1 MFPVVLL
8 FFGVFTLWIIATGKA
23 YQIVQILGS
32 PVRRRDRSNVNT
44 PNVRSSGS
52 FGGRAR

>member
-1 MFPVVLL
+1 MFAVLML
-8 FFGVFTLWIIATGKA
+8 FGGVFILWIVATGKA

-32 PVRRRDRSNVNT
+32 PVRRQRSNVNN

-52 FGGRAR
+52 FGGGR